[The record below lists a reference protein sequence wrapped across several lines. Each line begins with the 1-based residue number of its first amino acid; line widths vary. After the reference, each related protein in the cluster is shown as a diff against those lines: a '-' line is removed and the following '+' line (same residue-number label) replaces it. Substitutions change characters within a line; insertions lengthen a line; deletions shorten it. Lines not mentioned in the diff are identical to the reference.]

1 MRADPPPPGEGEE
14 QGPRHELH
22 MRRVADVEVAAFC
35 NAATA
40 PLSLSQAATQ
50 RRRAAHMIGEK
61 IWQDLWGR

>member
-1 MRADPPPPGEGEE
+1 
-14 QGPRHELH
+14 